1 MSELEQALAAL
12 AAEIEWPETP
22 VLELRLEPRAPRRR
36 RSWVVAAAVAVLAVV
51 VAFAVPPARSA
62 ILRFF
67 HLGGVTIE
75 RVDVLPAAQ
84 QESLAASLGRP
95 VSDETAAQALGSAFK
110 LPPAKGHPQ
119 LYLQD
124 TVVSTLLAT
133 PSPVLLTEFRSGGPE
148 ILKKLLGASTGMES
162 FQLSDGEPAIW
173 ISGAAHIFIGPDAPP
188 RLAGHTLV
196 WVAGNITY
204 RLEGRGLT
212 MDAAVKLAHAID
224 GT

>member
-12 AAEIEWPETP
+12 AAEVEWPVAPT
-22 VLELRLEPRAPRRR
+22 LELRFEPRMRHRRR
-36 RSWVVAAAVAVLAVV
+36 WVVALGAGVLAVA

-84 QESLAASLGRP
+84 QESLAAFLGAP
-95 VSDETAAQALGSAFK
+95 VSYEDAAPVLGGAFK
-110 LPPAKGHPQ
+110 LPPTYGHPQ

-124 TVVSTLLAT
+124 NVVSALLAR
-133 PSPVLLTEFRSGGPE
+133 PGPVLLTEFESGGPE

-162 FQLSDGEPAIW
+162 FQLANGEPAIW
-173 ISGAAHIFIGPDAPP
+173 ITGTAHIFIGPDAPP

-204 RLEGRGLT
+204 RLEGRDLT
-212 MDAAVKLAHAID
+212 MDAAVKLAYAID

>member
-1 MSELEQALAAL
+1 MTDLDRSLSAL

-22 VLELRLEPRAPRRR
+22 RLELQLEPHSR
-36 RSWVVAAAVAVLAVV
+36 RSRGWVVVLAVIALAVAVS
-51 VAFAVPPARSA
+51 FAVPPARSA

-75 RVDVLPAAQ
+75 RVDVLPPAQ
-84 QESLAASLGRP
+84 EESLAASLGRP
-95 VSDETAAQALGSAFK
+95 VTSKTAAQVLGAPFK
-110 LPPAKGHPQ
+110 FPPAKAAPP
-119 LYLQD
+119 LYLEEG
-124 TVVSTLLAT
+124 VVSALLAT
-133 PSPVLLTEFRSGGPE
+133 PSPVLLTELRTGGPG
-148 ILKKLLGASTGMES
+148 ILKKLIGVSTGVES
-162 FQLSDGEPAIW
+162 FQITDGEPAIW
-173 ISGAAHIFIGPDAPP
+173 ISGVEHIFIGPDAPP

-196 WVAGNITY
+196 WVAGNVTY